1 MSDFQQYFIWI
12 SKNIKKDWVFAV
24 FILNT
29 MVAKQKK
36 KKKKKIMIQLTK
48 SFFRLASNLK
58 KQ

>member
-36 KKKKKIMIQLTK
+36 KKKDNDTTYKEL
-48 SFFRLASNLK
+48 L
-58 KQ
+58 